1 MKAIKGLVFVVT
13 LGIFLYFQFFVEGYG
28 TKLEFK
34 GTEVYYTKN
43 VTEEMA
49 NKLGN
54 YLVDAEFADG
64 DEKAVQ
70 LNKIDGTY
78 QFRMV
83 TQDGVAN
90 NGEWLPAFQGFV
102 AELKASVFPNDNV
115 ELHLCDDGF
124 ETLQVVAYTPL

>member
-1 MKAIKGLVFVVT
+1 MKALKGIVFVVT

-28 TKLEFK
+28 TKLEFN

-49 NKLGN
+49 NKLGK
-54 YLVDAEFADG
+54 YLVDAEFVDG

-70 LNKIDGTY
+70 LDKIDGTY

-90 NGEWLPAFQGFV
+90 NEEWLPTFKAFV
-102 AELKASVFPNDNV
+102 VELKEAVFPNDNV
-115 ELHLCDDGF
+115 ELHLCNDGL
-124 ETLQVVAYTPL
+124 ETLQVVKYTPL